1 MSINADFSLRVVI
14 RTAAEAWQPSPQA
27 GVERIPLDRI
37 GAEVARATSLVRYAP
52 GSSFTAHG
60 HGGGEEILVLG
71 GVFSDEHGDYPA
83 GSYLRNPPGT
93 RHAPFTRE
101 GCTLLVKLWQFAP
114 DDDLQL
120 CLDTTQA
127 TWRPGLVEGLRVLP
141 LHEHDGV
148 STALVRWAPGTHF
161 SAHTHP
167 GGEEIFVIEGEL
179 RDEDGAY
186 PAGTWLRNP
195 RWSRHAPWSD
205 SGALIYV
212 KVGHLGA
219 TTCWELAH
227 PSA

>member
-1 MSINADFSLRVVI
+1 M
-14 RTAAEAWQPSPQA
+14 
-27 GVERIPLDRI
+27 
-37 GAEVARATSLVRYAP
+37 
-52 GSSFTAHG
+52 
-60 HGGGEEILVLG
+60 
-71 GVFSDEHGDYPA
+71 
-83 GSYLRNPPGT
+83 
-93 RHAPFTRE
+93 
-101 GCTLLVKLWQFAP
+101 
-114 DDDLQL
+114 
-120 CLDTTQA
+120 
-127 TWRPGLVEGLRVLP
+127 EGLRVLP

-161 SAHTHP
+161 SEHTHP

-179 RDEDGAY
+179 RDEDGVY

-219 TTCWELAH
+219 TTCWEQAH

>member
-1 MSINADFSLRVVI
+1 MSINADFSQRVVI
-14 RTAAEAWQPSPQA
+14 HTAELAWQPSPQA

-52 GSSFTAHG
+52 GSTFPSHG
-60 HGGGEEILVLG
+60 HGGGEEILVLA

-114 DDDLQL
+114 DDDGQL
-120 CLDTTQA
+120 CLDTANALWQ
-127 TWRPGLVEGLRVLP
+127 PGLVEGLRVLP

-148 STALVRWAPGTHF
+148 STALVNWAPGTHF
-161 SAHTHP
+161 AAHTHP

-179 RDEDGAY
+179 RDEAGVY
-186 PAGTWLRNP
+186 PAGSWLRNP

-205 SGALIYV
+205 KGALIYV

-219 TTCWELAH
+219 TTCWELAY